1 MNNAPD
7 LIFAKAVRAARE
19 AQNLSLAELEAKSG
33 VSRAMLSK
41 VERGEKSPTLPVACR
56 IAQGLQISMSRLLG
70 ADPKPAPI
78 TVTRLDKRTWF
89 CDEETGFVREL
100 LSPAIE
106 TFGFEAV
113 RHILPAGGSS
123 GDLPAYRDGFQKLV
137 IVENGTLCVRL
148 AETEIDL
155 AIGDTLCFEP
165 DQTHVFSNRGSEK
178 SSYLVFT
185 TLRSALAL

>member
-1 MNNAPD
+1 MNNEPD
-7 LIFAKAVRAARE
+7 LIFAKAVRAARL
-19 AQNLSLAELEAKSG
+19 AQKLSLAELETKSG

-78 TVTRLDKRTWF
+78 TVTRSDKQMSF

-113 RHILPAGGSS
+113 RHILPKRQAS
-123 GDLPAYRDGFQKLV
+123 GDLPPYRDGFQKFV
-137 IVENGTLCVRL
+137 IVENGTLCVRIAEIETVL
-148 AETEIDL
+148 AV
-155 AIGDTLCFEP
+155 GDTLCFEP
-165 DQTHVFSNRGSEK
+165 NQTHVFSNPGTK
-178 SSYLVFT
+178 KCSYLVVT
-185 TLRSALAL
+185 TLRPTLAI